1 MSAWVHSRKG
11 KIVGEEVGGAGEWM
25 HVRLSEDAWADARH
39 RYVDPAGTT
48 QTYRRSFMVE
58 VAGRTSDIQGS
69 EADSA

>member
-11 KIVGEEVGGAGEWM
+11 KIV
-25 HVRLSEDAWADARH
+25 
-39 RYVDPAGTT
+39 
-48 QTYRRSFMVE
+48 VE